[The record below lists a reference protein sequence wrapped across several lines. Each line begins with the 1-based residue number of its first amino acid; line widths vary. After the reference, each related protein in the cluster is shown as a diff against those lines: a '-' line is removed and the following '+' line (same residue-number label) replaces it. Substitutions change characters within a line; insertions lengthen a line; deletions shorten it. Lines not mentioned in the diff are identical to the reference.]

1 MASEVQNT
9 TGTQRWTILL
19 VAMVIP
25 SISWD
30 FTHRVTRERQ
40 NLQNQSGR
48 VSEDG
53 ALVKPI
59 RFWKFCQVR
68 TIITLS
74 RNILEEDLENLGDR
88 SEP

>member
-1 MASEVQNT
+1 
-9 TGTQRWTILL
+9 
-19 VAMVIP
+19 MVIL
-25 SISWD
+25 SVSWD
-30 FTHRVTRERQ
+30 FTLRVTREHQNLQ

-53 ALVKPI
+53 ELVKPI
-59 RFWKFCQVR
+59 RFWRFCRVR
-68 TIITLS
+68 TVVTLN